1 MGYAGEQ
8 GLYGIGAGFTD
19 KWCSAKNGGYEAD
32 MLVLDSDPSK
42 GAQGCQ
48 IYSPY
53 AVAGYLPAA
62 SDTIKAHLLALLAA
76 GESIFPMRGGS
87 GDYIMLRKS
96 LLEPGWNQNTHV
108 SMVDFAS
115 ELFGLSTLWLGKEFW
130 QKYTNHFGESPTP
143 TPSPRPTPTPTPSPR
158 PRPSPSPTP
167 SPRPTPSPIPG
178 GEPSNDCLKC
188 WQAVCSAVKPADCQQ
203 CMTDSKD
210 SCIAICKPSLFG
222 QKMRDW
228 FC

>member
-62 SDTIKAHLLALLAA
+62 
-76 GESIFPMRGGS
+76 
-87 GDYIMLRKS
+87 
-96 LLEPGWNQNTHV
+96 
-108 SMVDFAS
+108 
-115 ELFGLSTLWLGKEFW
+115 
-130 QKYTNHFGESPTP
+130 
-143 TPSPRPTPTPTPSPR
+143 
-158 PRPSPSPTP
+158 
-167 SPRPTPSPIPG
+167 IPG

-188 WQAVCSAVKPADCQQ
+188 WQAVCSAVKSADCQQ

-228 FC
+228 FCQS